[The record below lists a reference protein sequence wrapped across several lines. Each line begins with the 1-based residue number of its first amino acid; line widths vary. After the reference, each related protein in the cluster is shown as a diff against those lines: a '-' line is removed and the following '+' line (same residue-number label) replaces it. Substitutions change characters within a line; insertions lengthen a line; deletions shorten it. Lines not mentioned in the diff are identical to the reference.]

1 MPTAAPTVTSLP
13 QPADVHTFRF
23 HATPLSDVLSTLS
36 AYYDVSLSAPSSAL
50 GKRLT
55 GNFEATQLADI
66 VAMIEQ
72 VLDVKVA
79 VDE

>member
-1 MPTAAPTVTSLP
+1 MYTRSGS
-13 QPADVHTFRF
+13 
-23 HATPLSDVLSTLS
+23 TPLSDVLSTLS
-36 AYYDVSLSAPSSAL
+36 AYYDVSLSAPLSAL

-55 GNFEATQLADI
+55 GDFEATQLADI
-66 VAMIEQ
+66 VPMIEQ

>member
-1 MPTAAPTVTSLP
+1 MYTRSGS
-13 QPADVHTFRF
+13 
-23 HATPLSDVLSTLS
+23 TPLSYVLSTLS
-36 AYYDVSLSAPSSAL
+36 AYYDVSLSASSSAL

-55 GNFEATQLADI
+55 GDFEATQLADI

>member
-1 MPTAAPTVTSLP
+1 MKTLTRTL
-13 QPADVHTFRF
+13 
-23 HATPLSDVLSTLS
+23 VLALML
-36 AYYDVSLSAPSSAL
+36 LSAPSSAL

-55 GNFEATQLADI
+55 GDFEATQLADI

>member
-1 MPTAAPTVTSLP
+1 M
-13 QPADVHTFRF
+13 
-23 HATPLSDVLSTLS
+23 LSTLS

-50 GKRLT
+50 GTRLT
-55 GNFEATQLADI
+55 GNFEATQLADM

-72 VLDVKVA
+72 VLDGKVA

>member
-1 MPTAAPTVTSLP
+1 MDNVAREQGVSFVY
-13 QPADVHTFRF
+13 D
-23 HATPLSDVLSTLS
+23 ATTLSDVLSTLS
-36 AYYDVSLSAPSSAL
+36 AYYDVLLSALSSAL

-55 GNFEATQLADI
+55 SDFEATQLADI
-66 VAMIEQ
+66 VSMIEQ

>member
-1 MPTAAPTVTSLP
+1 M
-13 QPADVHTFRF
+13 
-23 HATPLSDVLSTLS
+23 LSTLS

-50 GKRLT
+50 GTRLT
-55 GNFEATQLADI
+55 GNFEATQLADM